1 MGKNKEDANLI
12 ESRDFF
18 GAIEYRSDSEG
29 DSKDKKLRGYSARFG
44 EITDLYWFDEE
55 IMPGAFL
62 NAIKDDDVRAL
73 IDHNPSLIIGRN
85 KANTLELTEDSQGLY
100 SIIDPPDT
108 TAGKDIIT
116 SVGRGDVTGQSFSFR
131 VNEENWISG
140 KKRGEGK
147 NDLRQIKDVTL
158 RDISIVT
165 YPQYK
170 TADVSYR
177 NKAAENRSLETIFRN
192 RFDHIGPNLLYYKR
206 YLKRV
211 SIEK

>member
-1 MGKNKEDANLI
+1 MAKNNEDNNLI

-18 GAIEYRSDSEG
+18 GTIEYRADSEG
-29 DSKDKKLRGYSARFG
+29 KNKKLKGYSARFG

-85 KANTLELTEDSQGLY
+85 KANTLELLEDNIGLFA
-100 SIIDPPDT
+100 IIDPPDT

-158 RDISIVT
+158 RDVSIVT

-170 TADVSYR
+170 TTDISYR
-177 NKAAENRSLETIFRN
+177 NKIAESESLENIFKN
-192 RFDHIGPNLLYYKR
+192 RFGHIGPNLTYYRR

-211 SIEK
+211 SAEK